1 MTTETR
7 KTTERV
13 IFIEY
18 LDGRPSSIETTD
30 RDDASYGDTYD
41 VEWCKRDLQLYYHLS
56 GCGPIREFHVSKGMG
71 YWAAGG
77 IAVNA
82 DDGAR
87 RLERAKGK
95 KAFERILDGDWTQ
108 GDYRQSETEYCP
120 TCDDYVPTGDTD
132 SPCDHIWWCDEAGWW
147 SKPGERCPWDCD
159 ACREEGRETEP
170 MPPMIVVA
178 RGYGIA
184 ASPVASMTRRILQ
197 DRGLT
202 PELLG
207 ERMGWHCDEK
217 VEAVRMALRG
227 EVDPRVT
234 PRELVAVARKL
245 DLDPDTERELM
256 VNFGLN
262 ERRSNDR

>member
-1 MTTETR
+1 MVTETR

-18 LDGRPSSIETTD
+18 LDGRPFSIETTD

-41 VEWCKRDLQLYYHLS
+41 VEYCKRDRQLYYHLS
-56 GCGPIREFHVSKGMG
+56 GCGPIREFHVSKGRG

-77 IAVNA
+77 IVVKA

-87 RLERAKGK
+87 RLKRAKGK
-95 KAFERILDGDWTQ
+95 KAFERILNGDWTL
-108 GDYRQSETEYCP
+108 GDYQQSETEYCP
-120 TCDDYVPTGDTD
+120 TCDDYLPSGDTD
-132 SPCDHIWWCDEAGWW
+132 ELCEHCWWCDDAGWW

-159 ACREEGRETEP
+159 ACREEGRETRP
-170 MPPMIVVA
+170 VPPMMAVA

-184 ASPVASMTRRILQ
+184 ASSVARTTRRIL
-197 DRGLT
+197 DSHGLT
-202 PELLG
+202 PEMLAG
-207 ERMGWHCDEK
+207 RMGWSCDQK

-234 PRELVAVARKL
+234 LRELVAVARRL
-245 DLDPDTERELM
+245 DLNPDTEREL
-256 VNFGLN
+256 VRAFGLH
-262 ERRSNDR
+262 ERRSHDR